1 MPPPIS
7 WRAGKQA
14 FSWRVIIVFTN
25 ILISERSNSIFG
37 SGCKPEI
44 RIVIEPPLQAPVRD
58 VRFEC
63 GAFWCRIGKEDL
75 LQGLGKGD
83 TEKCEN
89 RVYGSLA
96 NNSIVRKFRYCRPF
110 TIVDK
115 PLYMYI
121 GGMILLFLFLK
132 SEKSLGVFCFCKN
145 PSSLIGIFADKG
157 FH

>member
-1 MPPPIS
+1 MTDS
-7 WRAGKQA
+7 T
-14 FSWRVIIVFTN
+14 SVIFLSGYSDSNGGPLGPKPSTLTNCATSRTGAKLMLFLVFTTSRN
-25 ILISERSNSIFG
+25 SHCERSPSTRACEG
-37 SGCKPEI
+37 
-44 RIVIEPPLQAPVRD
+44 

-96 NNSIVRKFRYCRPF
+96 NNCIVRKFRYCRPF

-132 SEKSLGVFCFCKN
+132 SEKSLEVFCFCKN
-145 PSSLIGIFADKG
+145 PSE
-157 FH
+157 